1 MTDRNGDLGTIGSL
15 FGSKGEDSGPKEIP
29 IEHLDY
35 DYVRATTPSRLGWLG
50 VQSDTMPTHSPLCV
64 QVRECKNWRY
74 LKRLLDLLVSGKE
87 GRYFALE
94 KFTEERM
101 LEVMP
106 QRHNRPPL
114 KPQKKLTPP
123 VHRSCLPRSAASGK
137 C

>member
-1 MTDRNGDLGTIGSL
+1 M
-15 FGSKGEDSGPKEIP
+15 
-29 IEHLDY
+29 
-35 DYVRATTPSRLGWLG
+35 
-50 VQSDTMPTHSPLCV
+50 QTHSPLCV

-106 QRHNRPPL
+106 QRHNHHL
-114 KPQKKLTPP
+114 
-123 VHRSCLPRSAASGK
+123 
-137 C
+137 